1 MIYNLAVLK
10 KCLKQLNIAYLLV
23 FDILM
28 KKINLD
34 FGRVEVFLGKDFTP
48 ILINFKDKTKS

>member
-1 MIYNLAVLK
+1 MVFLK

-28 KKINLD
+28 KKNNLV
-34 FGRVEVFLGKDFTP
+34 FGRVEVFLDKDFTP
-48 ILINFKDKTKS
+48 LINFKDKS